1 MLVCQLSARKGL
13 RDLVENLKA
22 QVHKLYQLGMKK
34 VTRATLARVM
44 DSVIFFVARL
54 KDNALLEYS
63 RKRPG
68 RKAKGVVQ
76 DQEIMLKG
84 INSKLR
90 LVRFIADDGNEYRFV
105 TNAFHLKADVVAEL
119 YKKR

>member
-1 MLVCQLSARKGL
+1 MLVCQLSTRKSL

-22 QVHKLYQLGMKK
+22 QGQKLCHLGMKK

-54 KDNALLEYS
+54 KDSALLEYF

-76 DQEIMLKG
+76 DHEIKLKG

-90 LVRFIADDGNEYRFV
+90 MVRFIADDGNEYR
-105 TNAFHLKADVVAEL
+105 L
-119 YKKR
+119 